1 MMLQPMASRNLMVWA
16 RRWKTPRSRASIT
29 STKTL
34 KTIQKSNWCKL
45 VLDADASPARSASP
59 PALAALPRRPH
70 AHQLHRIVQMGFVQ
84 KLPDLDTILAGAE
97 ALGSVGDSHHHGCC
111 LRYFLAQIAQV
122 NLVVSVRHG
131 VVVLHVVGLVLVGDQ
146 SGHAFQKKIE
156 VVGAHVR
163 ILGHLGHAHGAE
175 WGHQVAGGSS

>member
-45 VLDADASPARSASP
+45 VLAADGSRLARP

-70 AHQLHRIVQMGFVQ
+70 AHQLHRIVQMGFMQ
-84 KLPDLDTILAGAE
+84 KLPDLGTVLARAE
-97 ALGSVGDSHHHGCC
+97 ALGSVGDTNHHGRC

-131 VVVLHVVGLVLVGDQ
+131 MVVLHVVGRILVGDQ

-163 ILGHLGHAHGAE
+163 ILGHLSHAHGAE